1 MSLFQTG
8 FQPLRLSDVDDLP
21 VAVQHHINAGI
32 LRHVFEF
39 CLKVHDAII
48 THLCGLVNSKTPR
61 ARARGYVAEPSPVS
75 SRGSSVGPATVS
87 AKSMESITAV
97 SVLETVPSDANTAIT
112 ISKNKNQFSL
122 KVIPH
127 LRCHNK
133 VCTASPKGARLF
145 RQNES
150 GREFLRQRELKCARK
165 REL

>member
-1 MSLFQTG
+1 MVSGL
-8 FQPLRLSDVDDLP
+8 
-21 VAVQHHINAGI
+21 AV
-32 LRHVFEF
+32 
-39 CLKVHDAII
+39 
-48 THLCGLVNSKTPR
+48 
-61 ARARGYVAEPSPVS
+61 VS
-75 SRGSSVGPATVS
+75 SDDVRVGPATVS